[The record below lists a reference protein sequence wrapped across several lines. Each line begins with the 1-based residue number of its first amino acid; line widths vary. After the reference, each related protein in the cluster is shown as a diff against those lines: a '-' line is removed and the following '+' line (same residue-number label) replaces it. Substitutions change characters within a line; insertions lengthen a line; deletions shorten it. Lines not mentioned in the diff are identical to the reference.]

1 MPDSVKI
8 ATRGSELALWQAN
21 LVASLLPMPTEV
33 AIVET
38 EGDRSADCN
47 LAEIGG
53 QGVFVKD
60 VQQQLLDRRARLA
73 VHSAKDLPSAIVGGL
88 EVGAWLSRA
97 DPRDVIVGSL
107 LKDLPR
113 GARVG
118 TSSTRRAAQL
128 LALRPDVEIEIL
140 RGNIRTRLTK
150 GQRMDAIFV
159 AAAALERLDL
169 HPSVMEIL
177 DPEVML
183 PQVGQGVIAV
193 ECRSDDSEMLGLLA
207 SINDGDTQQEILAER
222 SFLQVF
228 GTGCSLPIGGFARTG
243 EDRLTLYGMVAKSDG
258 TRVLRAAQ
266 SGDEPIELG
275 RSLAKNLIE
284 RGALELLSV
293 AEPAE

>member
-1 MPDSVKI
+1 MSDPVKI

-21 LVASLLPMPTEV
+21 LVASLLPMPTEIT
-33 AIVET
+33 IVET
-38 EGDRSADCN
+38 EGDRSADRN

-73 VHSAKDLPSAIVGGL
+73 VHSAKDLPSAGIEGL

-118 TSSTRRAAQL
+118 TSSIRRAAQL
-128 LALRPDVEIEIL
+128 LVLRPDVEIEGL
-140 RGNIRTRLTK
+140 RGNIRTRLAK

-193 ECRSDDSEMLGLLA
+193 ECRSDDPETLELLA
-207 SINDGDTQQEILAER
+207 SINDGDTQQEVLAER
-222 SFLQVF
+222 SFLRVF
-228 GTGCSLPIGGFARTG
+228 GTGCSLPIGGFARK
-243 EDRLTLYGMVAKSDG
+243 EDNWLTLYGMVAMSDG
-258 TRVLRAAQ
+258 TRVLRATQ
-266 SGDEPIELG
+266 SGSEPIELG
-275 RSLAKNLIE
+275 RSLAEKLIE
-284 RGALELLSV
+284 RGAIELLSK
-293 AEPAE
+293 AELAE

>member
-1 MPDSVKI
+1 MPDSVRI

-21 LVASLLPMPTEV
+21 LVASLLPMPTEIAV
-33 AIVET
+33 VET
-38 EGDRSADCN
+38 EGDRSADRN
-47 LAEIGG
+47 LSEIGG

-60 VQQQLLDRRARLA
+60 VQHQLLDRHARVA
-73 VHSAKDLPSAIVGGL
+73 VHSAKDLPSALVAGL

-128 LALRPDVEIEIL
+128 LALRPDVEIETL
-140 RGNIRTRLTK
+140 RGNIRTRLSK
-150 GQRMDAIFV
+150 GRRMDAIFV

-183 PQVGQGVIAV
+183 PQVGQGAIAV
-193 ECRSDDSEMLGLLA
+193 ECRSDDAEMLKLLA
-207 SINDGDTQQEILAER
+207 SINDGDTQREVVAER

-228 GTGCSLPIGGFARTG
+228 GTGCSLPIGGFAKTG
-243 EDRLTLYGMVAKSDG
+243 EDGLMLYGMVAKSDG

-266 SGDEPIELG
+266 SGGEPVELG
-275 RSLAKNLIE
+275 RSLANNLIE

-293 AEPAE
+293 AEAAE

>member
-1 MPDSVKI
+1 
-8 ATRGSELALWQAN
+8 
-21 LVASLLPMPTEV
+21 MPTEIAV
-33 AIVET
+33 VET
-38 EGDRSADCN
+38 EGDRSADRD

-60 VQQQLLDRRARLA
+60 VQQQLLDRQARVA
-73 VHSAKDLPSAIVGGL
+73 VHSAKDLPSAIIGGL

-128 LALRPDVEIEIL
+128 LALRPDVEIETL

-150 GQRMDAIFV
+150 GHRMDAIFV

-183 PQVGQGVIAV
+183 PQVGQGAIAV
-193 ECRSDDSEMLGLLA
+193 ECRSDDSEMLKLLA
-207 SINDGDTQQEILAER
+207 SINDGDTQREVLAER

-243 EDRLTLYGMVAKSDG
+243 EDGLTLYGMVAKSDG

-266 SGDEPIELG
+266 SGSEPAELG
-275 RSLAKNLIE
+275 RSLANNLIE
-284 RGALELLSV
+284 RGALELLSA
-293 AEPAE
+293 AEAVE